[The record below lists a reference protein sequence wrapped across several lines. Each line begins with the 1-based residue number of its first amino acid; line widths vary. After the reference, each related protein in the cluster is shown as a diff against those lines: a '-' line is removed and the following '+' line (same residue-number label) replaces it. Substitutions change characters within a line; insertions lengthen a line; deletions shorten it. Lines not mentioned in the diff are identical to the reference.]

1 MFASP
6 GSATRSTNAAKPA
19 TTALGG
25 YRDPKPMVFSGLY
38 PIDGSDYPDLR
49 DALDKLKL
57 NDAALVYEPETSAAL
72 GFGFRIGF
80 LGMLHLEIVRERLER
95 EFDLDLISTLP
106 NVVYDVTLDDGTV
119 LTVANPS
126 EFPYGKV
133 DLGDRA
139 GGAGDRPG
147 AERVHRRD
155 HGAVPAEA
163 RLAARHGLLSE
174 ERVEMRYTLP
184 LAEIVFDFFDQ
195 LKSRTRG
202 YASLDYEPDGDQV
215 ADLVK
220 VDIMLQGE
228 TVDAF
233 SSIVHKDKAYA
244 YGVMMAGKLKDLI
257 PRQQFE
263 VPIQAAIGSRII
275 ARENIRAIR
284 EDVLAKC
291 YGGDISRKRKLLE
304 KQKAGKK
311 RMKNIGTVEVPPEA
325 FIAALSSDGH
335 AAEASLKRLGTD
347 RIDLYYAHQD
357 DDSQT
362 QEAVLE
368 AFGKLVDAGKVRVIG
383 ASNFHAARL
392 KSAVEAAKTSDLP
405 RYHVLQ
411 PEYNLVSRTKFEGE
425 LQDYCVT
432 ENIGVL
438 PYYGLA
444 SGFLT
449 GKYRTK
455 DDLGQS
461 VRGGRMGEL
470 LEGTGKAVLDAMDS
484 VVEATGATHAQ
495 VALAW
500 LIAQPGVTAPIAS
513 ATSVKQ
519 IEDLLPA
526 MTLELS
532 KDQLDALMV
541 AGA

>member
-1 MFASP
+1 MVVGALFA
-6 GSATRSTNAAKPA
+6 
-19 TTALGG
+19 
-25 YRDPKPMVFSGLY
+25 
-38 PIDGSDYPDLR
+38 
-49 DALDKLKL
+49 
-57 NDAALVYEPETSAAL
+57 
-72 GFGFRIGF
+72 
-80 LGMLHLEIVRERLER
+80 
-95 EFDLDLISTLP
+95 ISTLAACSP
-106 NVVYDVTLDDGTV
+106 ASEPGAVTADEAHQLNEAAAMLD
-119 LTVANPS
+119 ANS
-126 EFPYGKV
+126 V
-133 DLGDRA
+133 DLNAVAAVGDDSARYRNTLESKRSDPMTLRRLGSTDLKIAPLVLGGNVFGWTADRA
-139 GGAGDRPG
+139 ASF
-147 AERVHRRD
+147 
-155 HGAVPAEA
+155 AV
-163 RLAARHGLLSE
+163 L
-174 ERVEMRYTLP
+174 
-184 LAEIVFDFFDQ
+184 
-195 LKSRTRG
+195 
-202 YASLDYEPDGDQV
+202 
-215 ADLVK
+215 
-220 VDIMLQGE
+220 
-228 TVDAF
+228 DAF
-233 SSIVHKDKAYA
+233 VAGGGTMIDTADVYSAWVDGHQGGESESMIGEWLKAS
-244 YGVMMAGKLKDLI
+244 GKRD
-257 PRQQFE
+257 
-263 VPIQAAIGSRII
+263 
-275 ARENIRAIR
+275 
-284 EDVLAKC
+284 DVLIATKVGMLPGE
-291 YGGDISRKRKLLE
+291 GGEKL
-304 KQKAGKK
+304 APA
-311 RMKNIGTVEVPPEA
+311 R
-325 FIAALSSDGH
+325 IAA

-455 DDLGQS
+455 DDLSQS

>member
-1 MFASP
+1 MTLRRL
-6 GSATRSTNAAKPA
+6 GSTDLKIAPLV
-19 TTALGG
+19 LGG
-25 YRDPKPMVFSGLY
+25 NVFGWTADRAASFAVLDAFVAGGGTMIDTADVYSAWVDGHKGGESESMIGEWLKASGKRDDVLIATKV
-38 PIDGSDYPDLR
+38 
-49 DALDKLKL
+49 
-57 NDAALVYEPETSAAL
+57 
-72 GFGFRIGF
+72 
-80 LGMLHLEIVRERLER
+80 GMLPGE
-95 EFDLDLISTLP
+95 
-106 NVVYDVTLDDGTV
+106 
-119 LTVANPS
+119 
-126 EFPYGKV
+126 
-133 DLGDRA
+133 
-139 GGAGDRPG
+139 GGEKLA
-147 AERVHRRD
+147 
-155 HGAVPAEA
+155 PA
-163 RLAARHGLLSE
+163 R
-174 ERVEMRYTLP
+174 
-184 LAEIVFDFFDQ
+184 
-195 LKSRTRG
+195 
-202 YASLDYEPDGDQV
+202 
-215 ADLVK
+215 
-220 VDIMLQGE
+220 
-228 TVDAF
+228 
-233 SSIVHKDKAYA
+233 
-244 YGVMMAGKLKDLI
+244 
-257 PRQQFE
+257 
-263 VPIQAAIGSRII
+263 
-275 ARENIRAIR
+275 
-284 EDVLAKC
+284 
-291 YGGDISRKRKLLE
+291 
-304 KQKAGKK
+304 
-311 RMKNIGTVEVPPEA
+311 
-325 FIAALSSDGH
+325 IAA

-347 RIDLYYAHQD
+347 RVDLYYAHQD
-357 DDSQT
+357 DESQS

-455 DDLGQS
+455 DDLSQS

>member
-1 MFASP
+1 MTLRRL
-6 GSATRSTNAAKPA
+6 GSTDLKIAPLV
-19 TTALGG
+19 LGG
-25 YRDPKPMVFSGLY
+25 NVFGWTADRAASFAVLDAFVAGGGTMIDTADIYSAWVDGHKGGESESMIGEWLKASGKRDDVLIATKV
-38 PIDGSDYPDLR
+38 
-49 DALDKLKL
+49 
-57 NDAALVYEPETSAAL
+57 
-72 GFGFRIGF
+72 
-80 LGMLHLEIVRERLER
+80 GMLPGE
-95 EFDLDLISTLP
+95 
-106 NVVYDVTLDDGTV
+106 
-119 LTVANPS
+119 
-126 EFPYGKV
+126 
-133 DLGDRA
+133 
-139 GGAGDRPG
+139 GGEKLA
-147 AERVHRRD
+147 
-155 HGAVPAEA
+155 PA
-163 RLAARHGLLSE
+163 R
-174 ERVEMRYTLP
+174 
-184 LAEIVFDFFDQ
+184 
-195 LKSRTRG
+195 
-202 YASLDYEPDGDQV
+202 
-215 ADLVK
+215 
-220 VDIMLQGE
+220 
-228 TVDAF
+228 
-233 SSIVHKDKAYA
+233 
-244 YGVMMAGKLKDLI
+244 
-257 PRQQFE
+257 
-263 VPIQAAIGSRII
+263 
-275 ARENIRAIR
+275 
-284 EDVLAKC
+284 
-291 YGGDISRKRKLLE
+291 
-304 KQKAGKK
+304 
-311 RMKNIGTVEVPPEA
+311 
-325 FIAALSSDGH
+325 IAA

-357 DDSQT
+357 DEDVA
-362 QEAVLE
+362 QEDVLE

-392 KSAVEAAKTSDLP
+392 KSAVDAAKTSDLP

-470 LEGTGKAVLDAMDS
+470 LDGKGKAVLDAMDS

-526 MTLELS
+526 MTLELT
-532 KDQLDALMV
+532 KDQLETLTDAGV
-541 AGA
+541 

>member
-1 MFASP
+1 MTLRRL
-6 GSATRSTNAAKPA
+6 GSTDLKIAPLV
-19 TTALGG
+19 LGG
-25 YRDPKPMVFSGLY
+25 NVFGWTADRAASFAVLDAFVAGGGTMIDTADVYSAWVDGHQGGESESMIGEWLKASGKRDDVLIATKV
-38 PIDGSDYPDLR
+38 
-49 DALDKLKL
+49 
-57 NDAALVYEPETSAAL
+57 
-72 GFGFRIGF
+72 
-80 LGMLHLEIVRERLER
+80 GMLPGE
-95 EFDLDLISTLP
+95 
-106 NVVYDVTLDDGTV
+106 
-119 LTVANPS
+119 
-126 EFPYGKV
+126 
-133 DLGDRA
+133 
-139 GGAGDRPG
+139 GGEKLA
-147 AERVHRRD
+147 
-155 HGAVPAEA
+155 PA
-163 RLAARHGLLSE
+163 R
-174 ERVEMRYTLP
+174 
-184 LAEIVFDFFDQ
+184 
-195 LKSRTRG
+195 
-202 YASLDYEPDGDQV
+202 
-215 ADLVK
+215 
-220 VDIMLQGE
+220 
-228 TVDAF
+228 
-233 SSIVHKDKAYA
+233 
-244 YGVMMAGKLKDLI
+244 
-257 PRQQFE
+257 
-263 VPIQAAIGSRII
+263 
-275 ARENIRAIR
+275 
-284 EDVLAKC
+284 
-291 YGGDISRKRKLLE
+291 
-304 KQKAGKK
+304 
-311 RMKNIGTVEVPPEA
+311 
-325 FIAALSSDGH
+325 IAA

-432 ENIGVL
+432 ENIAVL

-449 GKYRTK
+449 GKYRTQ
-455 DDLGQS
+455 DDLSQS

-519 IEDLLPA
+519 VEDLLPA